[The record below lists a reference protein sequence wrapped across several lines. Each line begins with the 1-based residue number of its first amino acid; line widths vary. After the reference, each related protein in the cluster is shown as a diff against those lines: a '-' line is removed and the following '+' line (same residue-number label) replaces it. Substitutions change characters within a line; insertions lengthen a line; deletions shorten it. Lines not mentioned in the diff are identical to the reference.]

1 MANQPDQ
8 PSDDEIRKWHRRFAV
23 ECNNRAWRL
32 SETPTRSPAEDTEM
46 LNAAYAAAFHW
57 GKVGTELHAARAR
70 MLLGQVHALL
80 GHGELAMHYASAS
93 FAYVTAQDS
102 AQWELAF
109 AHAVLANAASA
120 AKNAEIHSRHY
131 ALARQMGQAL
141 SDAEEREIFEATFRH
156 VPAPP
161 TEGQDITAT
170 PPQRSH

>member
-1 MANQPDQ
+1 MADRPDQ
-8 PSDDEIRKWHRRFAV
+8 PSDDELRRWHRRFAV

-46 LNAAYAAAFHW
+46 LYAAYAAAFHW
-57 GKVGTELHAARAR
+57 SKVGTELHAARAQ
-70 MLLGQVHALL
+70 MLLGHIHALL

-93 FAYVTAQDS
+93 FAYVSSQDS
-102 AQWELAF
+102 AEWELAF

-131 ALARQMGQAL
+131 ALAKAMGRGL
-141 SDAEEREIFEATFRH
+141 SNAEEREIFEATFGH

-161 TEGQDITAT
+161 TAGQEAA
-170 PPQRSH
+170 PG